1 MISDKT
7 IQKVR
12 DLDIADV
19 LKPYVNLRRSGA
31 SLIGSCPFHTDNKP
45 SFSVS
50 PVKKLYHCFSCER
63 GGDAISF
70 IMEKENLT
78 FMEAVRK
85 IANDNNIP
93 IEENEASGTEEDR
106 ADARHRESM
115 LVALDIIQKFFV
127 DSIRVNMTDESR
139 HAVEYLKSRWSEDFY
154 STAGIG
160 YAPKNGKEFMD
171 YCRRKAIPED
181 TLFELGMYS
190 RGKDGSVYTTFR
202 QRIMI
207 PIRNRWGRIIAY
219 TARYIGDKANVP
231 KYINSPTSHIYEKGE
246 TVSNI

>member
-7 IQKVR
+7 IQRVR

-50 PVKKLYHCFSCER
+50 PVKKLYHCFSCQR

-78 FMEAVRK
+78 FMDAVRK

-93 IEENEASGTEEDR
+93 IEENEATGTEEDR
-106 ADARHRESM
+106 ANARHRESM
-115 LVALDIIQKFFV
+115 LAALDILQKFF
-127 DSIRVNMTDESR
+127 
-139 HAVEYLKSRWSEDFY
+139 
-154 STAGIG
+154 
-160 YAPKNGKEFMD
+160 
-171 YCRRKAIPED
+171 C
-181 TLFELGMYS
+181 
-190 RGKDGSVYTTFR
+190 
-202 QRIMI
+202 
-207 PIRNRWGRIIAY
+207 
-219 TARYIGDKANVP
+219 
-231 KYINSPTSHIYEKGE
+231 
-246 TVSNI
+246 